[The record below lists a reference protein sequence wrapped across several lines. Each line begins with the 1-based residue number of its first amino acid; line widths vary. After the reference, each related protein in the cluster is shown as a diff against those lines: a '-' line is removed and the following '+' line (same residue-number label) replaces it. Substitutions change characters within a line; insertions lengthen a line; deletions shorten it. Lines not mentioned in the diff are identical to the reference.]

1 MSRTSSPSIE
11 AVNLSKRYGSFT
23 ALSNLSLKIEGSK
36 CVGFLGPN
44 GAGKTTTLKIF
55 TDMIRASE
63 GKALING
70 VDVHLNK
77 KQALGSVGAL
87 IESPEIY
94 PALTPREALSM
105 IAEIRGL
112 PRAEAKKKIEDIVT
126 EVKMNE
132 WLDKKVGKFSKG
144 MKQRINIAAAL
155 LSDPEVIMLDE
166 PTTGLDP
173 RGQSEV
179 RDIVKDL
186 KKKNRLV
193 FMSSHLLNE
202 VQEICDEV
210 AMIDHGK
217 LLVYDKLS
225 NVTSRFSGDGSNVVE
240 IELSREIDDQS
251 VNKNIASM
259 GGVSSV
265 ERVDPRKIRIHFTGG
280 MQNQESLLQDLAA
293 MKIGM
298 ISFRPTASALEDTY
312 LSLIKDTL

>member
-1 MSRTSSPSIE
+1 MNGPSVE
-11 AVNLSKRYGSFT
+11 AVNLSKRYGSFP
-23 ALSNLSLKIEGSK
+23 ALSDLNLRIEGSK

-70 VDVHLNK
+70 IDVHLNK
-77 KQALGSVGAL
+77 KRALSSVGTL

-94 PALTPREALSM
+94 PSLTPREALSM
-105 IAEIRGL
+105 TAEIRGL
-112 PRAEAKKKIEDIVT
+112 PRGEKREKIEEVVS
-126 EVKMNE
+126 EVKMEE

-155 LSDPEVIMLDE
+155 LSDPDVFLLDE

-173 RGQSEV
+173 RGMAEV
-179 RDIVKDL
+179 RDIVKSL
-186 KKKNRLV
+186 KTRNRLI

-217 LLVYDKLS
+217 LLVHDTLS
-225 NVTSRFSGDGSNVVE
+225 NVTMSSSSDGGNTVE
-240 IELSREIDDQS
+240 IELLKDIDEQTVS
-251 VNKNIASM
+251 KNIASLAN
-259 GGVSSV
+259 VSSA
-265 ERVDPRKIRIHFTGG
+265 EKLDSKKIRIRFSGG
-280 MQNQESLLQDLAA
+280 IQNQERLLVDLVGIR
-293 MKIGM
+293 IGM
-298 ISFRPTASALEDTY
+298 ISFHASASALEDTY
-312 LSLIKDTL
+312 LKLIKDTL

>member
-1 MSRTSSPSIE
+1 MNDLSIE

-23 ALSNLSLKIEGSK
+23 ALSNLNLRIEGSK

-63 GKALING
+63 GRASINGIDVHHNKKKALE
-70 VDVHLNK
+70 
-77 KQALGSVGAL
+77 SVGAL

-105 IAEIRGL
+105 VADIRGL
-112 PRAEAKKKIEDIVT
+112 PRAEARKKIEETVA
-126 EVKMNE
+126 EVKMQE

-155 LSDPEVIMLDE
+155 LSDPRIVMLDE

-173 RGQSEV
+173 RGQAEV

-186 KKKNRLV
+186 KKKSRLV

-217 LLVYDKLS
+217 LIVYDTLS
-225 NVTSRFSGDGSNVVE
+225 NVTRRFSNDGSNVVE
-240 IELSREIDDQS
+240 IELSRDVDDQT
-251 VNKNIASM
+251 VNKNIASLAS
-259 GGVSSV
+259 VSSV
-265 ERVDPRKIRIHFTGG
+265 EKLDSRKIQIHFSGG
-280 MQNQESLLQDLAA
+280 IQNQERLLQDLAT

-298 ISFRPTASALEDTY
+298 VSFRPSASALEDTY
-312 LSLIKDTL
+312 LNLIKDTL